1 MMKGNL
7 KSFNKIFFFEN
18 CRTNYVRFLKH
29 HAPMI
34 QLIDEI
40 DQPNRKSLSVIDENS
55 SRMSSDRNTG
65 NELSNKL
72 RRKV

>member
-1 MMKGNL
+1 
-7 KSFNKIFFFEN
+7 
-18 CRTNYVRFLKH
+18 
-29 HAPMI
+29 MI

-40 DQPNRKSLSVIDENS
+40 DQPNRKSLSVIDKNS